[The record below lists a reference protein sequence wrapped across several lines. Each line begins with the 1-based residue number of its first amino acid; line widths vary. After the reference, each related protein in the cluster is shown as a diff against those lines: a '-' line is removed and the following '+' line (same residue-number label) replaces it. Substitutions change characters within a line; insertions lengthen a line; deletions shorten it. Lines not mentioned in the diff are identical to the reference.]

1 MNQSTDNGRVIR
13 GMTPKD
19 GFRLVAV
26 DSTSTVRGAIAA
38 QNIAGEQARFFGEL
52 LTGIT
57 LVRETMAPKLRVQ
70 AVLKNEAAGSMVA
83 DSHPGGMTRGLVSLR
98 GEGSFELGDETVLQV
113 MRALPNGELH
123 QGVVRTEPAYGLS
136 ASFTTYMHTS
146 EQVESAVGVACVVD
160 GDEVRA
166 AGGYMLQKMPGAEFL
181 DLAKMTA
188 HLEHFES
195 LEGSL
200 LEVDADPEALLGEM
214 LHDVDYDILE
224 RSEMNF
230 GCNCSRQRFLSSLAS
245 IGRDELQS
253 LAEEGEALD
262 IECDYCASEYEISV
276 PMLEGVLAQLPNS

>member
-1 MNQSTDNGRVIR
+1 
-13 GMTPKD
+13 
-19 GFRLVAV
+19 
-26 DSTSTVRGAIAA
+26 
-38 QNIAGEQARFFGEL
+38 
-52 LTGIT
+52 
-57 LVRETMAPKLRVQ
+57 
-70 AVLKNEAAGSMVA
+70 
-83 DSHPGGMTRGLVSLR
+83 
-98 GEGSFELGDETVLQV
+98 
-113 MRALPNGELH
+113 
-123 QGVVRTEPAYGLS
+123 
-136 ASFTTYMHTS
+136 
-146 EQVESAVGVACVVD
+146 
-160 GDEVRA
+160 
-166 AGGYMLQKMPGAEFL
+166 
-181 DLAKMTA
+181 MTA

>member
-1 MNQSTDNGRVIR
+1 MSDIEKEGRIVR

-26 DSTSTVRGAIAA
+26 DSTTTVRGALEA
-38 QNIAGEQARFFGEL
+38 QQIEGDSARIFGEL
-52 LTGIT
+52 LTGVT

-70 AVLKNEAAGSMVA
+70 AVLKSEQAGNMVG
-83 DSHPGGMTRGLVSLR
+83 DSHPGGLTRGLASTR
-98 GEGSFELGDETVLQV
+98 PDADFELGDATLLQI

-146 EQVESAVGVACVVD
+146 EQVESAVGVACVIEQ
-160 GDEVRA
+160 GEVRA

-195 LEGSL
+195 LEDAL
-200 LEVDADPEALLGEM
+200 LEADADPETLLNSM
-214 LHDVDYDILE
+214 LHDVDFDILE
-224 RSEMNF
+224 RTTMRF
-230 GCNCSRQRFLSSLAS
+230 GCNCSEQRFLSSLS
-245 IGRDELQS
+245 TIGRDELQS
-253 LAEEGEALD
+253 LADEGEPLEL
-262 IECDYCASEYEISV
+262 ECDYCASTYEISV
-276 PMLEGVLAQLPNS
+276 PMLEAVLEQMRD

>member
-1 MNQSTDNGRVIR
+1 MTESKNTGRVVR

-26 DSTSTVRGAIAA
+26 DSTSTVRGAIEA
-38 QNIAGEQARFFGEL
+38 QDIDGELARIFGEL
-52 LTGIT
+52 LNGVT

-70 AVLKNEAAGSMVA
+70 SVLKNEQSGSMVA
-83 DSHPGGMTRGLVSLR
+83 DSHPGGMTRGLVSIR
-98 GEGSFELGDETVLQV
+98 PDSPFVLGDETVLQI

-146 EQVESAVGVACVVD
+146 EQVESAVGVACVIED
-160 GDEVRA
+160 GEVRA

-195 LEGSL
+195 LEQAL
-200 LEVDADPEALLGEM
+200 IEVDADPRALLDNM
-214 LHDVDYDILE
+214 LRDVEFDILE
-224 RSEMNF
+224 DSEMRF
-230 GCNCSRQRFLSSLAS
+230 GCNCSQDRFLSSLAS
-245 IGRDELQS
+245 IGRKELQS
-253 LAEEGEALD
+253 LADEGEPLE

-276 PMLEGVLAQLPNS
+276 PALQGLLARMPG